1 MLITMKGITKMKLLT
16 FNLLYGGQKKEIN
29 YWHEMINDFQ
39 PDIIFAQETNP
50 PRSYFLDDSEI
61 LNKNS
66 IVWGVTKSG
75 WGSAIYLKN
84 NFIEPIDVPGF
95 EGWVV
100 GGKLKKP
107 FIGENTLFV
116 FSVHTPSPGP
126 YDKNTFA
133 ILDAIKEIVGN
144 NELIIAGDFNMTTA
158 VRHESEELKLNKS
171 DYKLIERMRKDFGL
185 VNSWQVVHPNENIPQ
200 TLRWSTNPV
209 PHYHIDGIFIP
220 CSWVRY
226 IENCE
231 IIDKEPWN
239 RISDHNPILLSIE
252 T

>member
-1 MLITMKGITKMKLLT
+1 MKGIPKMKLLT

-29 YWHEMINDFQ
+29 YWAELIKDFQ

-50 PRSYFLDDSEI
+50 PHSYFSNDSESFI
-61 LNKNS
+61 DHS
-66 IVWGVTKSG
+66 VVWGTTPSG
-75 WGSAIYLKN
+75 WGSAIYLKDN
-84 NFIEPIDVPGF
+84 SIEPIDVLGF

-107 FIGENTLFV
+107 VMGQKSLFI

-133 ILDAIKEIVGN
+133 ILDAIKKIVGD

-158 VRHESEELKLNKS
+158 FRHESEELKLNKS
-171 DYKLIERMRKDFGL
+171 DYKLITRMRKDFGL
-185 VNSWQVVHPNENIPQ
+185 INSWQVVHPNENLPQ
-200 TLRWSTNPV
+200 TLRWITNPA

-220 CSWVRY
+220 CSWIRY
-226 IENCE
+226 IEKCE

-239 RISDHNPILLSIE
+239 KMSDHNPILLSLK

>member
-1 MLITMKGITKMKLLT
+1 MKLLT
-16 FNLLYGGQKKEIN
+16 FNLLYGGQKKEKN
-29 YWHEMINDFQ
+29 YWAKMINSFQ

-50 PRSYFLDDSEI
+50 PHSYFSEDSKI
-61 LNKNS
+61 LIDHS
-66 IVWGVTKSG
+66 TIWGVTRSG
-75 WGSAIYLKN
+75 WGSAIYVKDN
-84 NFIEPIDVPGF
+84 SIEPINVPGF
-95 EGWVV
+95 EGWVA

-107 FIGENTLFV
+107 FMGQKSLFV

-133 ILDAIKEIVGN
+133 ILDAIKKIVGN
-144 NELIIAGDFNMTTA
+144 NELVIAGDFNMTTA
-158 VRHESEELKLNKS
+158 FRHKSEGLSLDKS

-185 VNSWQVVHPNENIPQ
+185 VNSWQVIHPNENLPQ
-200 TLRWSTNPV
+200 TLRWVTNPV

-220 CSWVRY
+220 CSWIRY
-226 IENCE
+226 IEKCE

-239 RISDHNPILLSIE
+239 KMSDHNPILLSLE